1 MPSSFGL
8 QFLLPSLC
16 GWDWEHNMKW
26 YNVMLLCSMSVL
38 LGAAIVTFK
47 KEPACPDN
55 LPIRVYDLERKTLT
69 CFPPPLLYGQGRK
82 AEKKEI

>member
-1 MPSSFGL
+1 MDFRMIIVVAILFFVSGALLTLVGL
-8 QFLLPSLC
+8 S
-16 GWDWEHNMKW
+16 
-26 YNVMLLCSMSVL
+26 
-38 LGAAIVTFK
+38 K

-82 AEKKEI
+82 ELKKEI

>member
-1 MPSSFGL
+1 MSI
-8 QFLLPSLC
+8 LP
-16 GWDWEHNMKW
+16 
-26 YNVMLLCSMSVL
+26 
-38 LGAAIVTFK
+38 GAFIITLK

-82 AEKKEI
+82 ELKKEI

>member
-1 MPSSFGL
+1 
-8 QFLLPSLC
+8 
-16 GWDWEHNMKW
+16 MKW
-26 YNVMLLCSMSVL
+26 HNIILLCIMSILPGTVIITL
-38 LGAAIVTFK
+38 K

-82 AEKKEI
+82 ELKKEI